1 MYITH
6 ILEISVICSIT
17 TTLLNLIYIPYTVD
31 RNTFA
36 KSFDCISALLDTIIA
51 FRSYELQ

>member
-1 MYITH
+1 MFVTH
-6 ILEISVICSIT
+6 ILAFSVICSIT

-36 KSFDCISALLDTIIA
+36 KSFDCISELLDTIIA